1 MEKTKVERIDSIIQA
16 ALLEFTEKGFEET
29 SMNLIAERANLS
41 KGGLYHHFKSKDEIL
56 FAVNNQIMR
65 PLVNLMREAESMES
79 PLNGLNL
86 FIKGYIVFWY
96 FHKKELEITL
106 TAISKLLKAEKNKT
120 DYCEYINNMKHF
132 LEFLLIKGIEKGE
145 IKKINTNITASII
158 FTALE
163 GNLIRIAADKEVE
176 IEEIINE
183 INKIIIEPLVFKLG
197 WL

>member
-1 MEKTKVERIDSIIQA
+1 MEKTKVERIDSIIKA
-16 ALLEFTEKGFEET
+16 ALLEFTEKGFENT

-41 KGGLYHHFKSKDEIL
+41 KGGLYHHFKSKDDLL

-65 PLVNLMREAESMES
+65 PLVQLMREAESMES

-106 TAISKLLKAEKNKT
+106 TAISKLLKAETKK
-120 DYCEYINNMKHF
+120 DYLEYINNMKHF
-132 LEFLLIKGIEKGE
+132 LEYLLIKGIEKGE
-145 IKKINTNITASII
+145 IKNINAGITASII
-158 FTALE
+158 FTNLE
-163 GNLIRIAADKEVE
+163 GNIIRIAADKGVE
-176 IEEIINE
+176 IEEIIDE
-183 INKIIIEPLVFKLG
+183 IKKIIIEPLIFKLS